1 MSVELISVLVAVLAI
16 GAALAGVILTSIRGL
31 RQDMR
36 EDMGKLESRLREDMK
51 QGESRL
57 REDMKQGESRL
68 DERID
73 RLEARLRDDIKQ
85 LGDRVGRMEHS
96 QAKLEGLLEGLREA
110 ITGRVKAS

>member
-16 GAALAGVILTSIRGL
+16 GATLAGVILTSNRGL
-31 RQDMR
+31 QKDM
-36 EDMGKLESRLREDMK
+36 REDMK

-57 REDMKQGESRL
+57 REDMGKLES
-68 DERID
+68 
-73 RLEARLRDDIKQ
+73 RLRDDIKQ
-85 LGDRVGRMEHS
+85 LGERMARVEHS

>member
-16 GAALAGVILTSIRGL
+16 GATLAGVILTSNRGL
-31 RQDMR
+31 RKDI
-36 EDMGKLESRLREDMK
+36 REDMK

-68 DERID
+68 REDMGKLES
-73 RLEARLRDDIKQ
+73 RLRDDTSRLRDDIKQ
-85 LGDRVGRMEHS
+85 LGERVARVEHS

-110 ITGRVKAS
+110 ISGRVKAS

>member
-1 MSVELISVLVAVLAI
+1 MSIELISVLVAVVAI
-16 GAALAGVILTSIRGL
+16 GVTLGGLILISNRGL
-31 RQDMR
+31 RQDMAQLRRDMR
-36 EDMGKLESRLREDMK
+36 EDIGKL
-51 QGESRL
+51 
-57 REDMKQGESRL
+57 ESRL

-110 ITGRVKAS
+110 ISGRVKAS